1 VKRGTQPS
9 HRDPTVHELKKGY
22 ALRKTPS
29 RIVGSR
35 SAVGRR
41 PKPLR
46 SRRKFGA
53 KRRTSLNRKPKYGW
67 ECPPSDHFS
76 RRSIKSFIR
85 AGVSIGVKY
94 TQIDDSAKIGVT
106 GPKLLSGFA
115 RYHNRLEAN
124 GVHTQLDS
132 EGMELLKEAVTN

>member
-1 VKRGTQPS
+1 
-9 HRDPTVHELKKGY
+9 
-22 ALRKTPS
+22 
-29 RIVGSR
+29 
-35 SAVGRR
+35 
-41 PKPLR
+41 
-46 SRRKFGA
+46 
-53 KRRTSLNRKPKYGW
+53 
-67 ECPPSDHFS
+67 
-76 RRSIKSFIR
+76 
-85 AGVSIGVKY
+85 VSIGVKY